1 MSSKRK
7 PEASSKAKPKQE
19 PFDWTQF
26 TLRIV
31 IAAPVTRV
39 FSAWTDDTIIIH
51 WFTEIAKVEPKK
63 NGAIHFEWLAGDK
76 LDARFLAFEKN
87 KRIMF
92 VFGTKGEQVEVLLKK
107 VTGGT
112 LCELHQFGMST
123 SPRSKISMHMG
134 CREGWTFFLT
144 NLKSFLEHGI
154 DLRSHTPTESYRQNY
169 VNN

>member
-1 MSSKRK
+1 LASKK
-7 PEASSKAKPKQE
+7 TPAAKAKPRQK

-31 IAAPVTRV
+31 IAVPVSRV
-39 FSAWTDDTIIIH
+39 FTAWTDDTIITR

-76 LDARFLAFEKN
+76 LDARFLAFEKDR
-87 KRIMF
+87 KILF
-92 VFGTKGEQVEVLLKK
+92 IFGSKGEKVEVSFKK

-112 LCELHQFGMST
+112 LCEIHQFDMST
-123 SPRSKISMHMG
+123 SPKSKVSMHMG

-144 NLKSFLEHGI
+144 NLKSYLENSV
-154 DLRSHTPTESYRQNY
+154 DLRSHTRSQSYRQNY
-169 VNN
+169 VNS